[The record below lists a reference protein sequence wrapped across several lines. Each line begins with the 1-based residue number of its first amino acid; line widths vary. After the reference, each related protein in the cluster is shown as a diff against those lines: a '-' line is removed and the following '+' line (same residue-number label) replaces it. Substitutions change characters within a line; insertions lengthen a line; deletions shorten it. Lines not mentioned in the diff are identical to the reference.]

1 MSLITAN
8 YLKVRNEN
16 LIREVEKLI
25 GHKLDGWELGCVHY
39 YSYETPEKI
48 VEYIKQMRKTSRFG
62 HDEKPTNA
70 QEAKDSGEFKVGD
83 KVRYSYSVR
92 GADVDDI
99 FIVVK
104 VIDYKTVR
112 INRIRDGREWNEFD
126 YNLVDA

>member
-39 YSYETPEKI
+39 YSYETPAKI

-62 HDEKPTNA
+62 HDEKPTNT
-70 QEAKDSGEFKVGD
+70 QD
-83 KVRYSYSVR
+83 
-92 GADVDDI
+92 
-99 FIVVK
+99 
-104 VIDYKTVR
+104 
-112 INRIRDGREWNEFD
+112 
-126 YNLVDA
+126 